1 LAAGLPDF
9 LLPQRSPKVGLLWRL
24 LNQGG
29 IVVGGQPLLKI
40 HRMGVLLMPV
50 SMSQWD
56 VARTF

>member
-1 LAAGLPDF
+1 VVGLLDF
-9 LLPQRSPKVGLLWRL
+9 LLQRLLPKAGLLLML

-29 IVVGGQPLLKI
+29 VVVGVQPLLRI

>member
-9 LLPQRSPKVGLLWRL
+9 LRPQRSPKVGLLLML

-29 IVVGGQPLLKI
+29 IVVGGQHLLKI

-56 VARTF
+56 VAPTF